1 MSDAKAYRR
10 LRELLKAKLWAQRV
24 GTPDEYL
31 AEITTPLPAGYKT
44 PEALAQ
50 YENYIPAPVRRA
62 AALADDLARN
72 VGAIPGPNSTRLAG
86 GFITAAPDPR
96 PRKHRVS
103 VTGKP
108 RGRPSNGDVGLARA
122 VYVLMEQRGIGQAAA
137 IAEIAWWLV
146 KIGGPHGLKFK
157 AARDRVYKALSH

>member
-24 GTPDEYL
+24 GTPEKYL
-31 AEITTPLPAGYKT
+31 SENAAPLPPGSKT
-44 PEALAQ
+44 PEVLAQ
-50 YENYIPAPVRRA
+50 YENYVPEPVRRA
-62 AALADDLARN
+62 AALADKLAREA
-72 VGAIPGPNSTRLAG
+72 GIIPGPNSTRLAG

-108 RGRPSNGDVGLARA
+108 RGRPSNADIGLARA
-122 VYVLMEQRGIGQAAA
+122 VYVLMERHGISKAAA
-137 IAEIAWWLV
+137 VVAIAWWLV
-146 KIGGPHGLKFK
+146 EIGGPHGTKFK

>member
-31 AEITTPLPAGYKT
+31 AEITTPLPAGYET

-108 RGRPSNGDVGLARA
+108 RGRPSNGDIGMARA
-122 VYVLMEQRGIGQAAA
+122 VSTLMKRHGISKDAA
-137 IAEIAWWLV
+137 IKVLAQWLTKTDGV
-146 KIGGPHGLKFK
+146 TSK
-157 AARDRVYKALSH
+157 AARERVYRALSH